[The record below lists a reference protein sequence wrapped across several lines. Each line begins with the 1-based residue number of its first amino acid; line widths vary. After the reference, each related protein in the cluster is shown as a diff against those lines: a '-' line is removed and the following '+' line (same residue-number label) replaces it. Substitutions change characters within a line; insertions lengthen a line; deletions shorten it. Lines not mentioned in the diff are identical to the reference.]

1 MNNLVEPQTRP
12 NLSVR
17 NVTGASNRRLAL
29 FMCATSLFLAG
40 FASAQPITLGGPVT
54 RVLSPDGTAPD
65 AFTAQPH
72 LSFDGRYLVFSSK
85 ARNLLPGMPADVP
98 DAELQRQ
105 WYVLDRQTRQ
115 LDRVSVNNQ
124 GDPQESTTQPSTS
137 HTRLLDISDDG
148 RYVVFDSPSTNL
160 TTFIPIPLSNI
171 FLHDRIT
178 KTTRLISDGERFSI
192 YPRFVDGQANQ
203 VAFACLP
210 TEQVNQG
217 GASSEVC
224 FANPSSGT
232 IRRVVLPSPYL
243 ALGRISKN
251 GRYVPCYALSVD
263 LGTKNAQVARC
274 DLRTGQAL
282 PIFELTDSQATQS
295 FLVRFSADGS
305 VAAFPFSGNLDC
317 STPGFVPYLNV
328 YSWHAATGQIRL
340 LSESRSGFPAVSLGA
355 ARVSISED
363 GKRVAFISEDAN
375 LVLEE
380 FFDFQARFAVYVRDL
395 DQNYNTY
402 GALLA
407 LPPRGFTNHPGIAS
421 CEFRTAGFPF
431 PDYNTATGAPNCPE
445 LSGDGKT
452 LAFSSHDW
460 RWVAGDLPQPA
471 LCSTF
476 TMTLCSRMIDVFVK
490 SLGPT
495 EPANVVPVPTLTPN
509 GSLVFASSMLLL
521 GMWVTRRNTAL

>member
-1 MNNLVEPQTRP
+1 M
-12 NLSVR
+12 
-17 NVTGASNRRLAL
+17 
-29 FMCATSLFLAG
+29 
-40 FASAQPITLGGPVT
+40 GGPVA
-54 RVLSPDGTAPD
+54 RVLTPNGAAPD

-105 WYVLDRQTRQ
+105 WYVLDRQTQQ

-124 GDPQESTTQPSTS
+124 GDPQAEPSFDGFS
-137 HTRLLDISDDG
+137 MTRKMDISDDG
-148 RYVVFDSPSTNL
+148 RYVAFESYANNL
-160 TTFIPIPLSNI
+160 VTPAPRIGVSVYLRDRVSRTTKIIN
-171 FLHDRIT
+171 DMQ
-178 KTTRLISDGERFSI
+178 RFSD
-192 YPRFVDGQANQ
+192 YPRFVGGRGDVIALLCQSIPPVNANGY
-203 VAFACLP
+203 P
-210 TEQVNQG
+210 
-217 GASSEVC
+217 EVC
-224 FANPSSGT
+224 FYDVSTET
-232 IRRVVLPSPYL
+232 IRRSVLPKPYL

-251 GRYVPCYALSVD
+251 GRYVPCYALSAD
-263 LGTKNAQVARC
+263 LGTTKAQVARC
-274 DLRTGQAL
+274 DLQTGQSL
-282 PIFELTDSQATQS
+282 PIFEVPDSQATQS
-295 FLVRFSADGS
+295 FLVRFSANGS
-305 VAAFPFSGNLDC
+305 VAAFPIGGSLDN
-317 STPGFVPYLNV
+317 SMPGFATYLNV

-407 LPPRGFTNHPGIAS
+407 LPPRGFTNHPGIAR

-460 RWVAGDLPQPA
+460 RWVAGDLPQSA

-490 SLGPT
+490 NLSPT
-495 EPANVVPVPTLTPN
+495 EPPVLVAVPVLTPN
-509 GSLVFASSMLLL
+509 GSVLFAGVLLMV
-521 GMWVTRRNTAL
+521 GMWVMRRSSD